1 MMKPSRAPTKALS
14 HLQFAL
20 MLTLPVL
27 IFLVLLMAYP
37 LGYAVWLSF
46 HDIQFV
52 FGKMRVD
59 YVGLGN
65 FVAVYQSAEF
75 WHAVWISVRFTV
87 ESVALTILIGLGL
100 ALVMN
105 GALGRSRFMR
115 TLILL
120 PWAVSLYGAGTMWFY
135 LTSGQTGV
143 VTAISYWLGF
153 DRPINLM
160 SASSVVEILALGNA
174 WNLAPLVA
182 FFLLA
187 NLTTIPRRLYDLAAI
202 DCLSAWGRFIH
213 VTLPPLRFT
222 LFVFTSIATVLSLR
236 LFDFIDIMSRGGP
249 GDSSTVLPY
258 LLYDISFKQL
268 SLGYGAAMSF
278 YLLALIVLST
288 LLLYFVWGRREESV

>member
-1 MMKPSRAPTKALS
+1 MNPSRNQTRTLS
-14 HLQFAL
+14 NFQFAL
-20 MLTLPVL
+20 ALTLPVL

-59 YVGLGN
+59 YVGFDN
-65 FVAVYQSAEF
+65 YVAVYRSPEF
-75 WHAVWISVRFTV
+75 WHAVWISMRFAI
-87 ESVALTILIGLGL
+87 ESVILTILIGLGL

-105 GALGRSRFMR
+105 NRVGRSRFMR

-143 VTAISYWLGF
+143 VTAVSYWLGF

-160 SASSVVEILALGNA
+160 SASTVVEILALGNA

-202 DCLSAWGRFIH
+202 DCLSPWARFIH

-222 LFVFTSIATVLSLR
+222 LFVFTSIAMVLSLR

-278 YLLALIVLST
+278 YLLALIIVST
-288 LLLYFVWGRREESV
+288 LALYFAWGRREEAV